1 MGPEVVAVTLCFLA
15 FFAMVLGIVYLRS
28 RENMAMIEKGMNP
41 RQSSRSTPKPFIS
54 LKYGLLLMGMGLGL
68 FIARMIDVN
77 TRHKIMTTNGD
88 FYYEDNP
95 AVYFALIGL
104 GGGLGLVI
112 SYLIEKKHLIDKG
125 YQD

>member
-1 MGPEVVAVTLCFLA
+1 LCFLA
-15 FFAMVLGIVYLRS
+15 FFAMVLGIFYLRS

-41 RQSSRSTPKPFIS
+41 RQAARSIPRPFIS
-54 LKYGLLLMGMGLGL
+54 LKYGLLLTGMGLGL
-68 FIARMIDVN
+68 FIARMIDVS
-77 TRHKIMTTNGD
+77 TRHKIITSSGD

-95 AVYFALIGL
+95 AIYFALIGL

-125 YQD
+125 YND